1 VSLSSFLSFSLFCLF
16 VLFHFSTSYPSLD
29 SRASCLIYSQAL
41 IEYLILYLL
50 LIVWVR
56 SFSKMLPY
64 IKFAE
69 DKVLVFVILREKC
82 EHSATVSLTLIVT
95 IIPQQ
100 IDKLNRSGIIE
111 RRIVVKYIWFS
122 ERTYAN
128 DNATT

>member
-1 VSLSSFLSFSLFCLF
+1 
-16 VLFHFSTSYPSLD
+16 
-29 SRASCLIYSQAL
+29 
-41 IEYLILYLL
+41 
-50 LIVWVR
+50 
-56 SFSKMLPY
+56 MLPY

-111 RRIVVKYIWFS
+111 PRIVVKYIWFS

-128 DNATT
+128 DNATTWQLIGRAHFVFRKW